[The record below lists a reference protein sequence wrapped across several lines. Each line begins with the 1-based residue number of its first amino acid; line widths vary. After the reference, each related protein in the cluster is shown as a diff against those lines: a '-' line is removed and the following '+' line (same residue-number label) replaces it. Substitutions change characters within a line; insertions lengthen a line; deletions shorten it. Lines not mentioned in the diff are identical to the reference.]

1 MPPARSSR
9 GLKVSVITLGCDK
22 NTVDSERYVAQLA
35 DRGATYT
42 SEMAD
47 ADVIV
52 VNTCGFIDAAKK
64 ESIDALVEAGRLKE
78 TGSCKA
84 VVGVGCM
91 VQRHKDEL
99 LDALPEVDLFLGSSE
114 MDRLV
119 PELEERGLL
128 SADDVPAV
136 HPGLRMFAGGL
147 PHVRYLKISEG
158 CDHGCAFCAIPLMR
172 GKHRSFALDEIV
184 AEAQLLEAQG
194 ARELNLVAQD
204 LAHYG
209 RDRRDDGL
217 SLPDVLE
224 ALVRETAIPWIR
236 MLYLYSAGLTPRLLE
251 LMATEP
257 RVLPYLDMPIQHASD
272 SVLARMR
279 RPERQHTIREKVARI
294 RAVVPD
300 VAIRTTC
307 IVGFPGET
315 DEDFAT
321 LMAFLEEIQFDRV
334 GAFTYSPQEGTRA
347 AELPDDV
354 PDDVKR
360 ERLER
365 LNELQRIVSAERN
378 ELRLGQIVPML
389 IDRVEDGVVQAR
401 TKWQAD
407 DIDGI
412 TYVTDAPDLA
422 PGTFIEAR
430 LDEVVDDVE
439 FSATFVRVLSAAAPP
454 PRRARALPVVGAVT
468 SIGSFGR

>member
-1 MPPARSSR
+1 M
-9 GLKVSVITLGCDK
+9 KVSVITLGCDK
-22 NTVDSERYVAQLA
+22 NTVDSERYVADLA
-35 DRGATYT
+35 DRGVVYT
-42 SEMAD
+42 SEMD
-47 ADVIV
+47 EADVIV

-78 TGSCKA
+78 AGSCKA

-91 VQRHKDEL
+91 VERHKAEL
-99 LDALPEVDLFLGSSE
+99 LDALPEVDLFLGASE

-119 PELEERGLL
+119 PELTARGLIE
-128 SADDVPAV
+128 AGDAPIA
-136 HPGLRMFAGGL
+136 HPGIRLFAAGL

-194 ARELNLVAQD
+194 AREINLVAQD

-209 RDRRDDGL
+209 RDRRDDAL
-217 SLPDVLE
+217 TLPDVLE
-224 ALVRETAIPWIR
+224 ALVRETSIPWMR

-272 SVLARMR
+272 AVLARMR
-279 RPERQHTIREKVARI
+279 RPERQRTIREKVARI

-315 DEDFAT
+315 DDDFET
-321 LMAFLEEIQFDRV
+321 LMSFLEEVQFDRV

-347 AELPDDV
+347 AELADDV
-354 PDDVKR
+354 PEALKR

-365 LNELQRIVSAERN
+365 LNELQRLVSAERN
-378 ELRLGQIVPML
+378 EAKVGRTVPVL
-389 IDRVEDGVVQAR
+389 IDRVDETEVQAR

-407 DIDGI
+407 DIDG
-412 TYVTDAPDLA
+412 VTLIRGFGSDARPV
-422 PGTFIEAR
+422 PGTLVEAW
-430 LDEVVDDVE
+430 LGEVVDDVDFDAE
-439 FSATFVRVLSAAAPP
+439 FVSVLSAAPP
-454 PRRARALPVVGAVT
+454 PMTTRPSRALPVVGGPT
-468 SIGSFGR
+468 RTIGSFGR

>member
-1 MPPARSSR
+1 M
-9 GLKVSVITLGCDK
+9 KVSVITLGCDK
-22 NTVDSERYVAQLA
+22 NTVDSERYVAELA
-35 DRGATYT
+35 DRGVVYT
-42 SEMAD
+42 SEMD
-47 ADVIV
+47 EADVIV

-64 ESIDALVEAGRLKE
+64 ESIDALVEAGRLKDAG
-78 TGSCKA
+78 TCKA

-91 VQRHKDEL
+91 VERHKAEL
-99 LDALPEVDLFLGSSE
+99 LDALPEVDLFLGASE
-114 MDRLV
+114 MERLV
-119 PELEERGLL
+119 PELTARGLID
-128 SADDVPAV
+128 ADDAPIA
-136 HPGLRMFAGGL
+136 HPGLRLFAAGL

-194 ARELNLVAQD
+194 AREINLVAQD

-217 SLPDVLE
+217 TLPDVLE
-224 ALVRETAIPWIR
+224 ALVRDTGIPWIR

-251 LMATEP
+251 LMATER

-272 SVLARMR
+272 AVLARMR
-279 RPERQHTIREKVARI
+279 RPERQRTIREKVGRI
-294 RAVVPD
+294 RAMVPD

-315 DEDFAT
+315 DEDFET
-321 LMAFLEEIQFDRV
+321 LMSFLEEVQFDRV
-334 GAFTYSPQEGTRA
+334 GAFTYSAQEGTRA
-347 AELPDDV
+347 AELTDDV
-354 PDDVKR
+354 PENVKR

-365 LNELQRIVSAERN
+365 LNELQRFVSAERN
-378 ELRLGQIVPML
+378 EAKLGRATPVL
-389 IDRVEDGVVQAR
+389 IDRVDDGAVQGR
-401 TKWQAD
+401 TPWQAD
-407 DIDGI
+407 DIDG
-412 TYVTDAPDLA
+412 VTLLRDKGVDSRLA

-430 LDEVVDDVE
+430 LDEVIEDVD
-439 FSATFVRVLSAAAPP
+439 FGASFVRLLSAAPSGAN
-454 PRRARALPVVGAVT
+454 ARPSRSLPVVGGTAR